1 MKFLDANIILRYLT
15 RDDPKKAENCYELF
29 QKVKRGEIELTTC
42 EAVVA
47 EVIYVLSSHSLYDL
61 SRDKICSLLL
71 PIINLYGLKLPQ
83 KRLYIRALDIYVS
96 KNIDFEDALSVAH
109 MEKRQIKEIYSYD
122 SDFDKLKELRRLE
135 S

>member
-42 EAVVA
+42 EAVIA
-47 EVIYVLSSHSLYDL
+47 EVIYVLSSHSLYNL
-61 SRDKICSLLL
+61 PRDEICSLLL

-83 KRLYIRALDIYVS
+83 KRLYVRALDIYAS
-96 KNIDFEDALSVAH
+96 KNIDFEDASSVAH

-122 SDFDKLKELRRLE
+122 SDFDKLEELRRLE
-135 S
+135 P